1 MLNKGKCKDFSRQ
14 QRQILVLSCPC
25 YCSARAA
32 GCGWGWVLHPSI
44 TPGVTT
50 SHEQG
55 AQGQFGSWRK
65 AVLATRNVCPPSR
78 STGNHTGADGW
89 EKRRENSKEVNQ
101 IPIQR
106 MQESVSGALDPQ
118 GEFCWDKEEWTWGWR
133 LQHDKVFKLCLSPLS
148 VSVGFLANFLASDF
162 VSDSGSLVI
171 WKPHSSLTA
180 KLSASFLLLILC

>member
-1 MLNKGKCKDFSRQ
+1 MQRFLKATKTNLSLILTMLLLS
-14 QRQILVLSCPC
+14 LSCRMWLGLGAAPQHHPMGDHQPRGG
-25 YCSARAA
+25 STRAIWQLKKSSFSNKK
-32 GCGWGWVLHPSI
+32 C
-44 TPGVTT
+44 
-50 SHEQG
+50 
-55 AQGQFGSWRK
+55 
-65 AVLATRNVCPPSR
+65 CPPSR

-118 GEFCWDKEEWTWGWR
+118 GEFCWDEEEWTWGWR

-148 VSVGFLANFLASDF
+148 VSVGSLANFLASDF
-162 VSDSGSLVI
+162 VSDSGSPVI